1 MLFYYSCQTL
11 QLSCMNSIIT
21 VFFKLSRILLPSLR
35 GRGKPLIE
43 RRWGEAL
50 EFLSQYEVEL

>member
-35 GRGKPLIE
+35 GGGSRSKSGKGE
-43 RRWGEAL
+43 RL
-50 EFLSQYEVEL
+50 